1 MHPVLKHPWNLAP
14 RRAVDLQ
21 RELAGRVER
30 AARCDLRRVRLVM
43 GTDVSYSRLTDSCY
57 GAVVIWDLRHASVL
71 AEATAAR
78 RARFPYIP
86 GLLSFREI
94 PVLLDAAA
102 RLAVDA
108 DLILAEGQGLAHPR
122 RFGLACHLGV
132 LFDRPA
138 VGCAKS
144 RLLGEHGMPG
154 PNRGD
159 HCRLRHA
166 GEMVGSVLRTRPG
179 IKPVFVSPGHRVS
192 LAQSRRVVLRLT
204 GACRMP
210 EPLRRAHAL
219 ANRLR
224 RKQGG

>member
-1 MHPVLKHPWNLAP
+1 MQPVLKHPWNLAP
-14 RRAVDLQ
+14 RRAVALQ

-30 AARCDLRRVRLVM
+30 VARCNLRRVRLVM

-57 GAVVIWDLRHASVL
+57 GAVVIWDLRRGRAL
-71 AEATAAR
+71 AEATAVR

-102 RLAVDA
+102 RLSVEA

-144 RLLGEHGMPG
+144 RLLGEHGTPG
-154 PNRGD
+154 PDRGD

-166 GEMVGSVLRTRPG
+166 GETVGSVLRTRPG
-179 IKPVFVSPGHRVS
+179 VKPVFVSPGHRVS
-192 LAQSRRVVLRLT
+192 LVQCRRVVLRLT
-204 GACRMP
+204 GTYRMP

-224 RKQGG
+224 REHGG